1 MTRLTLSSAVCAAAL
16 ALLCGCSADQP
27 PKAGTAAPASATAPS
42 SPAAPSS
49 APASGPAS
57 AAPGGGAALCDEV
70 IAAKAALNEELKGV
84 VSPDGSVPPAAG
96 KKVMTGLAAKLT
108 GLAASADGELA
119 TALKG
124 LAAEATKAAATA
136 DPVKA
141 ALTPTFDAAGQRV
154 DKACTKG

>member
-1 MTRLTLSSAVCAAAL
+1 VTRLTISSAVCAAAL
-16 ALLCGCSADQP
+16 ALLCGCSSDQP
-27 PKAGTAAPASATAPS
+27 PRAGTAAPASA
-42 SPAAPSS
+42 AAPSS
-49 APASGPAS
+49 APAGGPATS
-57 AAPGGGAALCDEV
+57 APAPSQDSGAALCDQV
-70 IAAKAALNEELKGV
+70 VAAKTALNEELKGV

-96 KKVMTGLAAKLT
+96 KKVMTGLATKLT

>member
-1 MTRLTLSSAVCAAAL
+1 MTRLTFSSAVCAAAL
-16 ALLCGCSADQP
+16 VLLCGCSSDESPQAGPQP
-27 PKAGTAAPASATAPS
+27 TAASV
-42 SPAAPSS
+42 APSS

-57 AAPGGGAALCDEV
+57 SAPAAGGAALCNEV
-70 IAAKAALNEELKGV
+70 IAAKTALNEELKGV
-84 VSPDGSVPPAAG
+84 VSPDGSVPPAEG

-108 GLAASADGELA
+108 GLAAAADGELA

-141 ALTPTFDAAGQRV
+141 ALTPSFDAAGQRV
-154 DKACTKG
+154 DKACTPG